1 MIDKQMDR
9 QIDQQIDRETDK
21 EIDRQVIML
30 EIYTNYVNN
39 VRILKI
45 NRRR

>member
-30 EIYTNYVNN
+30 EIYTNCVNN
-39 VRILKI
+39 VRIFKI